1 VYETHHDSWDDNVIH
16 ATVQVADASNIRDN
30 RQDCALSVTIGN
42 TNLPAFLSNGVLY
55 VQAPLG
61 LFFEAFA
68 ENVSDF
74 VRDMEIR
81 VSDSRGR
88 ALPLDGNG
96 RPVHRK
102 RVAKSGVVRRGR
114 KS

>member
-1 VYETHHDSWDDNVIH
+1 MFETQHDTWDGQTIH
-16 ATVQVADASNIRDN
+16 ATVQIADAQDIRDN
-30 RQDCALSVTIGN
+30 RQDCHLTVTVGN
-42 TNLPAFLSNGVLY
+42 TDLPAFLSNGVLY

-74 VRDMEIR
+74 IRDMEIR

-96 RPVHRK
+96 RPLHRK
-102 RVAKSGVVRRGR
+102 RVANSGVVRSGGKR
-114 KS
+114 